1 MNIANE
7 RCCIGRGLA
16 AIHAKK
22 DFSSFVFYTMQALK
36 PELDKYNGEGTVF
49 GCVNKDALNTQ
60 KVIIPPD
67 KIISEFEKIA
77 SSLDQAYLVGFE
89 ENMRLAQLRDA
100 LLPKLMSGE
109 LDISEVQV

>member
-1 MNIANE
+1 
-7 RCCIGRGLA
+7 
-16 AIHAKK
+16 
-22 DFSSFVFYTMQALK
+22 MQALK

-109 LDISEVQV
+109 LDVSEVEI

>member
-1 MNIANE
+1 
-7 RCCIGRGLA
+7 
-16 AIHAKK
+16 
-22 DFSSFVFYTMQALK
+22 MQALK

-67 KIISEFEKIA
+67 NIISDFEKIA

-109 LDISEVQV
+109 IDVSEVEI